1 MRRGMP
7 DRPAECW
14 IRNVRWK
21 PTNISAKPILPSF
34 SLSIRPVIFGN
45 QK

>member
-7 DRPAECW
+7 ARPSWC
-14 IRNVRWK
+14 IGKNVMLNPMNMSVNW
-21 PTNISAKPILPSF
+21 ILPSV

-45 QK
+45 Q